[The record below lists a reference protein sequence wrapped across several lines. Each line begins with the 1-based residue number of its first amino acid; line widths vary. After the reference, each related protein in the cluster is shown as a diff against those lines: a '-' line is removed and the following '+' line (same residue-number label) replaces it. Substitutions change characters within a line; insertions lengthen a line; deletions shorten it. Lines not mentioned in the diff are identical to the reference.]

1 MEQDYYTND
10 FFTNQM
16 PISKKSASV
25 ILPELYSIFPFKSML
40 DIGCGTGEWLNIAS
54 NQLGITDYL
63 GVDGDYVNPN
73 LLAIPKDKFKAFD
86 LKQTLNVERNF
97 DLVLSAEV
105 AEHLP
110 IEVSDVFI
118 DSIVRHG
125 KVILFS
131 AAAPGQGGTYHVN
144 EQWQDFWVKKFSNR
158 GFLPIDFLREKL
170 WYKKGVD
177 WWYKQNMILFVQED
191 FLNQNSILKSYYNQF
206 KKDHYKKVHPEMI
219 FAQKNIH
226 NSLGRFLEAPIYTCK
241 KLFSFIFS

>member
-25 ILPELYSIFPFKSML
+25 ILPELFNIFPFHSML

-54 NQLGITDYL
+54 NQLGLNEFI
-63 GVDGDYVNPN
+63 GVDGDYVNPE
-73 LLAIPKDKFKAFD
+73 LLAIPKSNFIPYD
-86 LKQTLNVERNF
+86 LKTPLNLNREF

-110 IEVSDVFI
+110 DEVSDIFI
-118 DSIVRHG
+118 NSIVRHG
-125 KVILFS
+125 KIILFS

-144 EQWQDFWVKKFSNR
+144 EQWQDFWVKKFMDR
-158 GFLPIDFLREKL
+158 GYMPIDFLRDKM

-177 WWYKQNMILFVQED
+177 WWYKQNMILFVKSEV
-191 FLNQNSILKSYYNQF
+191 LETNTELKKIYLQN
-206 KKDHYKKVHPEMI
+206 KKEIYKKVHPEMI

-226 NSLGRFLEAPIYTCK
+226 NSLGRFIEAPVYSIR
-241 KLFSFIFS
+241 KLISYIIN